1 MAEKWTSYEDRLNRV
16 TAYIYDHL
24 DGALDFQTLAEVA
37 ALSPYH
43 WHRIYHAVRGETAVA
58 TAKRLRLQRAAVDLA

>member
-1 MAEKWTSYEDRLNRV
+1 MTMHRADYEDRLSRV

-24 DGALDFQTLAEVA
+24 DDDLEHRTLADVA

-43 WHRIYHAVRGETAVA
+43 WHRIYHAM
-58 TAKRLRLQRAAVDLA
+58 LSLIHI